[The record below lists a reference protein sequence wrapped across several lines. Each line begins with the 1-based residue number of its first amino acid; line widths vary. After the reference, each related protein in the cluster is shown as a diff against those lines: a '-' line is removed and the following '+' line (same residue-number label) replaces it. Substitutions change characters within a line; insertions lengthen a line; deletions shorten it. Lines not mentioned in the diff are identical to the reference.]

1 MIFNRLKIF
10 FMQNIYLEILL
21 IIFIFSKK
29 MYCNPLCQRC
39 CGEKEYIRMEK
50 VFGDAIEN
58 GAADVA
64 IDNLKDD
71 ISGIQDIFGSDEI
84 LSDLK
89 QYFTTKKNSLPKRSR
104 NFTDNRKRLNVANDC
119 FIIHEVIGI
128 LKTCYKNYNSF
139 LEANGNENLNFTVN
153 NFNNCFKMFL
163 ELCELMIK
171 ESLENYRLV
180 EGNEDIK
187 QILLN
192 LQQNDT
198 LKINNINVENV
209 EKKEYEVDDT
219 TELRNKIGYLF
230 NIFFGELIK
239 YRLRKDFNN
248 EVLGINDDNEN
259 FGITDEEIKNI
270 DGLSL

>member
-1 MIFNRLKIF
+1 MLKIF

-29 MYCNPLCQRC
+29 MYCDILCQRC
-39 CGEKEYIRMEK
+39 CVEKEYIRIEK

-58 GAADVA
+58 GAADDA

-71 ISGIQDIFGSDEI
+71 ISDIQAIFGPEEI

-89 QYFTTKKNSLPKRSR
+89 EYFTTKKNNLPKQSR
-104 NFTDNRKRLNVANDC
+104 NFTDNRERLNAANNS
-119 FIIHEVIGI
+119 FIINEVIVI

-139 LEANGNENLNFTVN
+139 LVNNENNTFTAQNFRYY
-153 NFNNCFKMFL
+153 FKIFL

-171 ESLENYRLV
+171 ESLENYRFV
-180 EGNEDIK
+180 GENDEIEP
-187 QILLN
+187 IVSN
-192 LQQNDT
+192 LQRDNPF
-198 LKINNINVENV
+198 KINNINVE
-209 EKKEYEVDDT
+209 KEECEVKDT

-239 YRLRKDFNN
+239 YRLGKDFNKEALEIN
-248 EVLGINDDNEN
+248 EDNEIFGINDEK
-259 FGITDEEIKNI
+259 IKNI

>member
-1 MIFNRLKIF
+1 MLKIF

-21 IIFIFSKK
+21 IIFIFPKK
-29 MYCNPLCQRC
+29 MYCNILCQRC
-39 CGEKEYIRMEK
+39 CGEKEYIRIEK

-58 GAADVA
+58 GAADGA
-64 IDNLKDD
+64 IDKLKDD
-71 ISGIQDIFGSDEI
+71 ISDIQDIFGSDEI
-84 LSDLK
+84 LSKLK
-89 QYFTTKKNSLPKRSR
+89 QYFTTKKNSLPKQSR
-104 NFTDNRKRLNVANDC
+104 NFTDNRERLNAANNS
-119 FIIHEVIGI
+119 FIINEVIVI

-139 LEANGNENLNFTVN
+139 LVNNENNTFTAQNFRYY
-153 NFNNCFKMFL
+153 FKIFL

-180 EGNEDIK
+180 GGNEDIE

-192 LQQNDT
+192 LQEDNPF
-198 LKINNINVENV
+198 KINNINVDKE
-209 EKKEYEVDDT
+209 EYEVEDT

-239 YRLRKDFNN
+239 YRLGKDFNK
-248 EVLGINDDNEN
+248 EALEINDDNEI
-259 FGITDEEIKNI
+259 FGINDEKIKNI

>member
-1 MIFNRLKIF
+1 MLKIF

-29 MYCNPLCQRC
+29 MYCDILCQRC

-84 LSDLK
+84 LSNLK
-89 QYFTTKKNSLPKRSR
+89 NYFTTKKNSLPEKSR
-104 NFTDNRKRLNVANDC
+104 NFTDNRERLNAANNS
-119 FIIHEVIGI
+119 FIINEVIVI
-128 LKTCYKNYNSF
+128 LKTCYKNYKSF
-139 LEANGNENLNFTVN
+139 LEKNENLNFIVD
-153 NFNNCFKMFL
+153 NFNNYFKIFL

-180 EGNEDIK
+180 GGNEDIE
-187 QILLN
+187 QISN
-192 LQQNDT
+192 LQQNNPF
-198 LKINNINVENV
+198 KINNINVE
-209 EKKEYEVDDT
+209 KEECEVKDT

-230 NIFFGELIK
+230 NIFFGKLIK
-239 YRLRKDFNN
+239 YRLGKIFDKKN
-248 EVLGINDDNEN
+248 VVINDEDIE
-259 FGITDEEIKNI
+259 NI
-270 DGLSL
+270 DGLSI